1 MQLTVDMDIE
11 LLGVVGRDAVE
22 GLAHVDTH
30 VGAVNVGD
38 VEDRRGNKT
47 G

>member
-1 MQLTVDMDIE
+1 MKLTVDMDIE

-22 GLAHVDTH
+22 GLAHVDPH
-30 VGAVNVGD
+30 VDAVKVSA
-38 VEDRRGNKT
+38 VAARRGNKT

>member
-1 MQLTVDMDIE
+1 MKLPVYMDVG

-22 GLAHVDTH
+22 GLAHVDPH
-30 VGAVNVGD
+30 VDAVNVSD